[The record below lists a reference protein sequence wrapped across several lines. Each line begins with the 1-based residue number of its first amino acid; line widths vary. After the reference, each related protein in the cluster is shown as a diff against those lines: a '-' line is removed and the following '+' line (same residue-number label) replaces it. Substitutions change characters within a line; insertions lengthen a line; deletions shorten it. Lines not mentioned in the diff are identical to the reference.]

1 MNLNGGGAPKNS
13 LPVSF
18 WDGFV
23 LAEFAAYV
31 SVYRYKRKI
40 AFTMAEVLI
49 TLGIIGII
57 AAMTLPALITA
68 YQGKSNAI
76 KLKKSLSAL
85 EQAQLRSILD
95 GNLLETQYLTAGG
108 VYIREEHEKFANY
121 FKPYFNVVIDCA
133 VPENSNSLCYNKDFD
148 KNAVI
153 YQIDRKTKVT
163 ALPNNT
169 FRGFVADDGT
179 SYFFYAGVSQILI
192 DINSPMNKPNALGY
206 DVFAFKLNKQG
217 KIVPFKDEDTLNE
230 CQTYGLSCAK
240 WALLYGD
247 ESYTKH

>member
-1 MNLNGGGAPKNS
+1 MAIIEFKREGVPKNS

-76 KLKKSLSAL
+76 KLKKIAFCIRTS
-85 EQAQLRSILD
+85 SIKK
-95 GNLLETQYLTAGG
+95 Y
-108 VYIREEHEKFANY
+108 
-121 FKPYFNVVIDCA
+121 
-133 VPENSNSLCYNKDFD
+133 S
-148 KNAVI
+148 
-153 YQIDRKTKVT
+153 
-163 ALPNNT
+163 
-169 FRGFVADDGT
+169 
-179 SYFFYAGVSQILI
+179 
-192 DINSPMNKPNALGY
+192 
-206 DVFAFKLNKQG
+206 
-217 KIVPFKDEDTLNE
+217 
-230 CQTYGLSCAK
+230 
-240 WALLYGD
+240 
-247 ESYTKH
+247 